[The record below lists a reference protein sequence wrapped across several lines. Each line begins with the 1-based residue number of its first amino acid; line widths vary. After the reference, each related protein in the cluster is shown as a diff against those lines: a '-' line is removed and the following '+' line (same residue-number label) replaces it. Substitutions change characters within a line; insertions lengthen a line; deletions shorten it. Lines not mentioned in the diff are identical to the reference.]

1 MKKITKIKAMFLAM
15 MMLLGLIAPITSIAQ
30 KSDGFF
36 RGGNNDIYQN
46 RDAGINDEGGI
57 SNYGIG
63 EEVPLGSGLLIL
75 TAVGAGYAIMRRKSY
90 KAYKTH
96 GTNKSYNCGA
106 TLFLSLALI
115 LSITGCKKNVET
127 ISSAATEGVFITL
140 DVDGDNSGSKVIVN
154 PTGHTNPDYATVTF
168 ENGDI
173 IYVGNN
179 GKYCGYLE
187 HNGTIFA
194 GTVNPESEDDY
205 LHFYFMGNKGAKSQ
219 PSSVSITD
227 QTSKYPVI
235 SYARSKQL
243 YNSGTSSYTAKLQN
257 YCAIV
262 KFATPDISQTNAI
275 TITGMNN
282 TVTVDFSANNA
293 ASSETGDPYSFSA
306 GDGKIKLHAESNT
319 ERWAILLPKNTA
331 TTSTASAEGYVPN
344 GTFTVPAID
353 ANTYHSTGI
362 TVSMK
367 PVYFSVNSNSTNS
380 KVLFAPGN
388 LQAKFTATGTS
399 SCTWQFAEHQYDY
412 IGNATANTAVGNNQV
427 TSVGTVDLFG
437 WVDANGTLAAYGI
450 NNSTDQAG
458 YGTSYS
464 TLKKDWGEAA
474 SGLGGHNDWYTLSK
488 DEWGYVFNNTA
499 RGSYRYLKAKI
510 SANSTTYNG
519 VILFPDGYDGSIG
532 SYTYNNSSSNYTSVS
547 AADWTAMEN
556 AGAVFLPAVGSR
568 SGTTVSE
575 VGERGLYWSTDNGTY
590 SHAYAC
596 HVLFHST
603 SVYPNNAQIAKSTG
617 CSVRLVRIVN

>member
-1 MKKITKIKAMFLAM
+1 MKIITKIKAMLLAL
-15 MMLLGLIAPITSIAQ
+15 MMLLGLIAPITTTAQ
-30 KSDGFF
+30 QTDGFF

-96 GTNKSYNCGA
+96 ETNKSYNCGA
-106 TLFLSLALI
+106 TLFLSIALI
-115 LSITGCKKNVET
+115 LGITSCKKNVET

-140 DVDGDNSGSKVIVN
+140 DVDGGSKVIVN
-154 PTGHTNPDYATVTF
+154 PTGHTDPNYATVTF

-187 HNGTIFA
+187 HNGTNFA

-205 LHFYFMGNKGAKSQ
+205 LHFYFMGNKGAKSK
-219 PSSVSITD
+219 PTSVSITD

-262 KFATPDISQTNAI
+262 KFTTPDISQTNAI

-293 ASSETGDPYSFSA
+293 ATSATGEPYSFSA
-306 GDGKIKLHAESNT
+306 GDGKITLHAESNT

-331 TTSTASAEGYVPN
+331 TTSTASAEGYVPD
-344 GTFTVPAID
+344 GTFSVPAIT
-353 ANTYHSTGI
+353 ANTYYGTGI
-362 TVSMK
+362 TVSMN
-367 PVYFSVNSNSTNS
+367 PVYFSINGNSTNS
-380 KVLFAPGN
+380 RVLFAPGN

-412 IGNATANTAVGNNQV
+412 IGNATANTAVGNNRV
-427 TSVGTVDLFG
+427 STAGTVDLFG
-437 WVDANGTLAAYGI
+437 WVGKNGSLAAYGI
-450 NNSTDQAG
+450 NNSTDVAG
-458 YGTSYS
+458 YGTSSS
-464 TLKKDWGEAA
+464 TLMKDWGEAA
-474 SGLGGHNDWYTLSK
+474 SGLGGHDDWYTLSK
-488 DEWGYVFNNTA
+488 DEWGYVFNT
-499 RGSYRYLKAKI
+499 R
-510 SANSTTYNG
+510 STTSGVRYAKATVNNVNG
-519 VILFPDGYDGSIG
+519 VILLPDNWDTKYHSL
-532 SYTYNNSSSNYTSVS
+532 SYTNTTNANYTANEIDLSDWVS
-547 AADWTAMEN
+547 DFEAH
-556 AGAVFLPAVGSR
+556 GAVFLPAAGSR
-568 SGTTVSE
+568 SGTTVSD
-575 VGERGLYWSTDNGTY
+575 VGERGLYWSTNNGNFY
-590 SHAYAC
+590 YYYAFN
-596 HVLFHST
+596 VLFHS
-603 SVYPNNAQIAKSTG
+603 SNVYANNAQTAKNTG
-617 CSVRLVRIVN
+617 CSVRLVRTVN